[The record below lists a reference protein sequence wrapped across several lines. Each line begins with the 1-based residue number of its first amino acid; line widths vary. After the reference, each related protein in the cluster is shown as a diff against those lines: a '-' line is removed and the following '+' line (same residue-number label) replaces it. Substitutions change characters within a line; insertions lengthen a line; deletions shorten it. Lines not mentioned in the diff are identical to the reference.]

1 MLWKLSRRNGASKHD
16 TTADRHESEA
26 TNTRLPRLWL
36 SLRSSPLQDL
46 RGQRALHQMHEWS
59 SPRGD
64 DRKPMIALL
73 SKGRFTMSTKN
84 GSTKAPPA
92 PQEPAKQRP
101 VHEVRLG
108 RIKAA
113 IWANETDNGVRH
125 NVTITRLY
133 KDGDEWKTST
143 SFGREELPLV
153 AKVADLAHTWIYQQG
168 QESNG
173 NGSNDNR

>member
-1 MLWKLSRRNGASKHD
+1 MANNQRPQ
-16 TTADRHESEA
+16 
-26 TNTRLPRLWL
+26 PR
-36 SLRSSPLQDL
+36 SND
-46 RGQRALHQMHEWS
+46 A
-59 SPRGD
+59 
-64 DRKPMIALL
+64 K
-73 SKGRFTMSTKN
+73 TK
-84 GSTKAPPA
+84 
-92 PQEPAKQRP
+92 P

-133 KDGDEWKTST
+133 KEGEEWRTST